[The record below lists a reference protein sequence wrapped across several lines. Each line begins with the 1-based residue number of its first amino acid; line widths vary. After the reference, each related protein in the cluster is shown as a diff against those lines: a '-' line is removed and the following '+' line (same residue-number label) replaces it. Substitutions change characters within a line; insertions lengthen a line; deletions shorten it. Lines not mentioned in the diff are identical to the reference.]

1 MKKKINKFGMKQ
13 NYFVLNRK
21 NIFVYVSEH
30 CASFGGISAFV
41 NRKPI
46 FFSSEAFEEK
56 KLNTK
61 LTGYLF
67 ALFYNLKRILY
78 FFIASIK
85 FCGWYVSCENCP

>member
-46 FFSSEAFEEK
+46 FFSSKLMRK
-56 KLNTK
+56 K
-61 LTGYLF
+61 
-67 ALFYNLKRILY
+67 NLIQ
-78 FFIASIK
+78 
-85 FCGWYVSCENCP
+85 N